1 MWNSLRRK
9 RLDGRKFRR
18 QQPIGP
24 FVVDFFCPA
33 ERLIVEVDGPI
44 HASQREADRVRQQ
57 LLETVGLHVVRLS
70 AEQVEQDLPAA
81 LAAIRQA
88 FGSCEGVQMSLQAAP
103 TDPSTLFR
111 KRTSVLT
118 NRLRNLRHPDHCIYR
133 FPMP

>member
-44 HASQREADRVRQQ
+44 HDSQREADRVRQQ
-57 LLETVGLHVVRLS
+57 LLETLGLHV
-70 AEQVEQDLPAA
+70 D
-81 LAAIRQA
+81 
-88 FGSCEGVQMSLQAAP
+88 C
-103 TDPSTLFR
+103 T
-111 KRTSVLT
+111 
-118 NRLRNLRHPDHCIYR
+118 
-133 FPMP
+133 